1 MNQVQVNTN
10 IKGQFVIPIAMRR
23 YWEITDQ
30 TPLNVTNIPDLGI
43 LIKPSPKTPP
53 MTDEEYLQILE
64 ETQGSWKN
72 DDWEETEKK
81 LDKLATLELKEQKKD
96 SW

>member
-81 LDKLATLELKEQKKD
+81 LDKLATLELKEQKKN